1 MTGSSPLR
9 VSNRR
14 LEAFLDAGPPDIG
27 TVWELC
33 MYFEF
38 DQPKTVDGIAEWLG
52 PPPSLRVLDCAC
64 GSGFPAL
71 GLIAKGYDVTCT
83 DGSEIMLKHFRRNA
97 RLEGLDVQPHQ
108 LRWEELPL
116 RYAGQFDVVLNR
128 GCGNYRYAGVWDGGG
143 LASRQAMAHAIRQ
156 WAACIRP
163 GGRLYIDIPRETDE
177 PPASAPP
184 EITRCP
190 ALLVGEHTVEL
201 AERIA
206 VDPGSGIRTWTT
218 WLTLDGAGY
227 EFERRAHHIR
237 HKELVAILIG
247 CGLVDVH
254 QIDIPGE
261 YYDVFCATRPEG
273 RQEGRS

>member
-1 MTGSSPLR
+1 MTAASPLR
-9 VSNRR
+9 ISSRR

-38 DQPKTVDGIAEWLG
+38 DQAKTIDGIADWLG
-52 PPPSLRVLDCAC
+52 PPQGLRVLDCAC

-83 DGSEIMLKHFRRNA
+83 DGSGLMLEHFRRNA
-97 RLEGLDVQPHQ
+97 RLEGLDVQAHQ
-108 LRWEELPL
+108 MLWEELPG
-116 RYAGQFDVVLNR
+116 RYAGTFDVVLNR
-128 GCGNYRYAGVWDGGG
+128 GCGNYRYAAAWDDGG
-143 LASRQAMAHAIRQ
+143 LASRAAMAHAIGQ
-156 WAACIRP
+156 WVACIRP
-163 GGRLYIDIPRETDE
+163 GGRFYVDIPRED

-184 EITRCP
+184 EITRHP
-190 ALLVGEHTVEL
+190 VLLIGNHTVEL

-206 VDPGSGIRTWTT
+206 VDPESGIRTWTI
-218 WLTLDGAGY
+218 WLTLDGVGY

-237 HKELVAILIG
+237 HEELAGILTG
-247 CGLVDVH
+247 CGLLDVC

-261 YYDVFCATRPEG
+261 YYDIFCAIRPEE